1 MLTSARADTSLL
13 KDNVSIAFQDS
24 QLYALPIINNI
35 LMRPVNNEKD
45 ERFVCEAL
53 NRVGMLEKI
62 NSLPLGI
69 YTPFSQKLDNNGI
82 SFSGGEIQ
90 KIIIDRLLVNL
101 RSVNIFDEITNSM
114 DDQTKRLTYSILK
127 EIAEDSIVIIVDHNV
142 IEDDMIKVISI

>member
-1 MLTSARADTSLL
+1 
-13 KDNVSIAFQDS
+13 
-24 QLYALPIINNI
+24 
-35 LMRPVNNEKD
+35 
-45 ERFVCEAL
+45 
-53 NRVGMLEKI
+53 MLEKI